1 MKPALTRQS
10 VKKEEAHP
18 KIVGSRAKNDDGLRG
33 FASSKNII
41 SQKKAD
47 VKLQERYVLK
57 KADGNASHVPASAP
71 SCTGA
76 LFILLKKHVVYV
88 LKPDTH
94 AGKMFLF
101 LVQLINDCKI
111 QIGQK
116 SIYIVLHNVFMQLW
130 NKRT

>member
-1 MKPALTRQS
+1 M
-10 VKKEEAHP
+10 
-18 KIVGSRAKNDDGLRG
+18 
-33 FASSKNII
+33 
-41 SQKKAD
+41 
-47 VKLQERYVLK
+47 
-57 KADGNASHVPASAP
+57 
-71 SCTGA
+71 
-76 LFILLKKHVVYV
+76 

>member
-1 MKPALTRQS
+1 MARSTSPINGSS
-10 VKKEEAHP
+10 V
-18 KIVGSRAKNDDGLRG
+18 AKNGALRG
-33 FASSKNII
+33 DTSFKNTI
-41 SQKKAD
+41 SRKKAD
-47 VKLQERYVLK
+47 VKLQERYVLQ

-76 LFILLKKHVVYV
+76 LFILLKKLVVYV
-88 LKPDTH
+88 LQPDTH
-94 AGKMFLF
+94 AGKMVLF
-101 LVQLINDCKI
+101 LVQLINDCKV